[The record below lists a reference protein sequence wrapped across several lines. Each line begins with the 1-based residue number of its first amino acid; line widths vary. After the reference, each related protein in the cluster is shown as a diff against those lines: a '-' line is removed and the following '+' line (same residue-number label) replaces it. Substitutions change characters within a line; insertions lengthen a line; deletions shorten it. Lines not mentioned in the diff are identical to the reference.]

1 MLAYTGLLAS
11 PGGSELIEA
20 VASHSSLC
28 KLTVVRPDGVG
39 EPLRKGHCALIGSAI
54 VRNRN
59 LAALHLRRCGLWT
72 DSLSA
77 LVPPAVRD
85 DDERQRDAHPRAP
98 RAAAWIA
105 SPRLASPCLASP
117 PPPRPSPSQM
127 APNITRLK

>member
-1 MLAYTGLLAS
+1 MQRLVALPTLRKLTLFSRLDSASMVALLAFLSERSSKRLFKLKISTGLLAS

-77 LVPPAVRD
+77 LVPPAVREGGEA
-85 DDERQRDAHPRAP
+85 ERR
-98 RAAAWIA
+98 
-105 SPRLASPCLASP
+105 
-117 PPPRPSPSQM
+117 
-127 APNITRLK
+127 